1 MNIYLQLPAV
11 EKFQQLSAVY
21 DKCRSYHRP
30 EKIFF
35 SCQRAYLM
43 DLKEKVRELIEE
55 VIEDMGYKLF
65 DIQFGSENGRFAL
78 IIKIDKEGGVNIEDC
93 AKVSRVID
101 PILEEADLVKK
112 SWVLIV
118 SSPGIK

>member
-1 MNIYLQLPAV
+1 
-11 EKFQQLSAVY
+11 
-21 DKCRSYHRP
+21 
-30 EKIFF
+30 
-35 SCQRAYLM
+35 M